1 MLHQGAVFCTLAAHD
16 TWHTD
21 QCHDRPPSLP
31 DRRLQKQMAS
41 SWAFQLED
49 AEGSEQR
56 RRCLYRDALQVLELL
71 QAAGWPPARDLE
83 ARVVQYFDDGNALS
97 RLLLL
102 SAQGGASTWEPAR
115 HCQWPPAFQAT
126 ARMLLLAAA
135 RSGEAAPDARGRAT
149 LRALPHD
156 LLLRVLQRAAVPVSV
171 WV

>member
-1 MLHQGAVFCTLAAHD
+1 M
-16 TWHTD
+16 
-21 QCHDRPPSLP
+21 P